1 MDFTFTPN
9 SFAPLFLALFI
20 LALAPNLSVLIVTTR
35 TATSGFKQGLFAT
48 LGIVAAIS
56 IYILLSIFGLMIVA
70 DMRPEARHILRIF
83 AAVYLVWGG
92 INMIRNAGVGPR
104 ASLPVTHRTAASFS
118 MGFIL
123 TLLNVKT
130 LLFYL
135 SFLPVFVS
143 TASLNL
149 RATQTLL
156 VVAAAAGIAAKMG
169 YILASLGG
177 KVVPSVG
184 VGKAF
189 NVLAGI
195 VVAAAGFVLVSGRH
209 ILIR

>member
-1 MDFTFTPN
+1 MPFTLSLP
-9 SFAPLFLALFI
+9 SLAALFVGLFI

-35 TATSGFKQGLFAT
+35 AATSGFKQGLFAT

-56 IYILLSIFGLMIVA
+56 VYILASIFGLMIVA
-70 DMRPEARHILRIF
+70 DMRPEARHILRILG
-83 AAVYLVWGG
+83 AVYLVWGG
-92 INMIRNAGVGPR
+92 MNMIRNAGVGPR

-135 SFLPVFVS
+135 SFLPVFISVG
-143 TASLNL
+143 SLNL

-156 VVAAAAGIAAKMG
+156 VVAAVAGITAKMG

-177 KVVPSVG
+177 KVVPSVT
-184 VGKAF
+184 VGKIL
-189 NVLAGI
+189 NVIAGA
-195 VVAAAGFVLVSGRH
+195 VVAVSGFALATGRF
-209 ILIR
+209 IRP